1 MFVLGIDPGLTRT
14 GYGIIESTGST
25 EKAVA
30 AGVIRTDPAQ
40 PLGERFVE
48 LARDLREIV
57 AEYEPQAAAIEQVFV
72 NNNRQ
77 TAMSVAR
84 ASGIALAG
92 PLGSPPRDRRIHSFC
107 REDGAHRLRHR
118 RQATDAKSRRNAS
131 QSSECAAPR
140 RRCGCAR
147 RGLVPCATPG
157 AEREGLMIGRLSGTL
172 ASVGVDTVL
181 IDVNGVGYDVAV
193 SSRTFVELSGVGS
206 EIVLHTH
213 LHVREDQMAL
223 FGFTTSDDRDLF
235 RLLLGVS
242 GIGPKVG
249 LAILA
254 TMSADDLRRVVVTD
268 DVAALTAV
276 PGIGKRS
283 AQKLLLE
290 LRPKLE
296 VADSALTASGPLGEV
311 RTALEGL
318 GYQSDEISGALR
330 DLPPDLPVEEMLRR
344 SLQAL
349 GKRSE
354 R

>member
-1 MFVLGIDPGLTRT
+1 
-14 GYGIIESTGST
+14 
-25 EKAVA
+25 
-30 AGVIRTDPAQ
+30 
-40 PLGERFVE
+40 
-48 LARDLREIV
+48 
-57 AEYEPQAAAIEQVFV
+57 
-72 NNNRQ
+72 
-77 TAMSVAR
+77 
-84 ASGIALAG
+84 
-92 PLGSPPRDRRIHSFC
+92 
-107 REDGAHRLRHR
+107 
-118 RQATDAKSRRNAS
+118 
-131 QSSECAAPR
+131 
-140 RRCGCAR
+140 
-147 RGLVPCATPG
+147 
-157 AEREGLMIGRLSGTL
+157 MIGRLSGTL

-193 SSRTFVELSGVGS
+193 SSRTLIELSGVGA

-213 LHVREDQMAL
+213 LYVREDQMAL

-296 VADSALTASGPLGEV
+296 VADSALRASGPLGEV

-354 R
+354 Q

>member
-1 MFVLGIDPGLTRT
+1 
-14 GYGIIESTGST
+14 
-25 EKAVA
+25 
-30 AGVIRTDPAQ
+30 
-40 PLGERFVE
+40 
-48 LARDLREIV
+48 
-57 AEYEPQAAAIEQVFV
+57 
-72 NNNRQ
+72 
-77 TAMSVAR
+77 
-84 ASGIALAG
+84 
-92 PLGSPPRDRRIHSFC
+92 
-107 REDGAHRLRHR
+107 
-118 RQATDAKSRRNAS
+118 
-131 QSSECAAPR
+131 
-140 RRCGCAR
+140 
-147 RGLVPCATPG
+147 
-157 AEREGLMIGRLSGTL
+157 MIGRLSGTL
-172 ASVGVDTVL
+172 ASVGVDSVL
-181 IDVNGVGYDVAV
+181 VEVNGVGYDVAV
-193 SSRTFVELSGVGS
+193 SSRTFLELSGVGS

-213 LHVREDQMAL
+213 LYVREDQMAL

-249 LAILA
+249 LAILD

-296 VADSALTASGPLGEV
+296 VADSALRASGPLGEV
-311 RTALEGL
+311 RAALEGL

-349 GKRSE
+349 GKRRE
-354 R
+354 Q

>member
-1 MFVLGIDPGLTRT
+1 
-14 GYGIIESTGST
+14 
-25 EKAVA
+25 
-30 AGVIRTDPAQ
+30 
-40 PLGERFVE
+40 
-48 LARDLREIV
+48 
-57 AEYEPQAAAIEQVFV
+57 
-72 NNNRQ
+72 
-77 TAMSVAR
+77 
-84 ASGIALAG
+84 
-92 PLGSPPRDRRIHSFC
+92 
-107 REDGAHRLRHR
+107 
-118 RQATDAKSRRNAS
+118 
-131 QSSECAAPR
+131 
-140 RRCGCAR
+140 
-147 RGLVPCATPG
+147 
-157 AEREGLMIGRLSGTL
+157 MIGRLSGTL
-172 ASVGVDTVL
+172 ASVGVDSVL
-181 IDVNGVGYDVAV
+181 IEVNGVGYDVAV

-213 LHVREDQMAL
+213 LYVREDQMAL

-296 VADSALTASGPLGEV
+296 VADSAVRASGPLGEV

-330 DLPPDLPVEEMLRR
+330 DLSPDLPVEEMLRR

-354 R
+354 Q